1 MMAKS
6 RIAVACDHAGYE
18 LKLELLKELEKLG
31 YEYKDFGTNS
41 TESCDYPLFAQRV
54 SQEILNN
61 NFELGLLVCGTGQ
74 GMAIMA
80 NRNKGIRAVVCG
92 DLFTA
97 EATRTHNN
105 ANVLCLGARV
115 TNTDLA
121 KQILNIWLKS
131 EFLGGRHQ
139 RRVDM
144 FDE

>member
-1 MMAKS
+1 MNKTK
-6 RIAVACDHAGYE
+6 IAVASDHAGYE
-18 LKLELLKELEKLG
+18 LKLELLKELKNLG
-31 YEYKDFGTNS
+31 YEYTDFGTNS
-41 TESCDYPLFAQRV
+41 TESCDYPVFAQKV
-54 SQEILNN
+54 SQEILNK

-115 TNTDLA
+115 TNTQLA
-121 KQILNIWLKS
+121 KQILKIWLNA
-131 EFLGGRHQ
+131 EFLGDRHQ

-144 FDE
+144 FDK